1 MLSVTVTAYTFSVIV
16 IAGITAYSV
25 AYGTEPACSVTA
37 SALTRAVADGTGFVI
52 YPFRRLCSTGEGSA
66 TLTADAV
73 GIAVATDEGYIHGKG
88 GFLQQIDILY
98 IKSAVFE
105 IVGIIGVVYR
115 HRAVYTA

>member
-1 MLSVTVTAYTFSVIV
+1 MLSVTVTADAYTTIAV
-16 IAGITAYSV
+16 AGITAYSV
-25 AYGTEPACSVTA
+25 SDGTEPACSVTA

-52 YPFRRLCSTGEGSA
+52 YPFRRLCSTGEGST

-73 GIAVATDEGYIHGKG
+73 GIAVATDEGYIQGKG
-88 GFLQQIDILY
+88 GFLQQVDILY

-115 HRAVYTA
+115 YRAVYTA